1 MAGGVKTGFTTL
13 NLLMGKLTLDIS
25 WSSKET
31 NFKFVD
37 IIFAFWVVSFFKSPM
52 LQGAEES
59 NLFYD
64 VTLGH
69 FYSEQ
74 DVWSFADL
82 FNQKWMQTKSANK
95 RRKRCGEFVI
105 TFRLTSWYLKSH
117 AWFAQRPEEEQ
128 IRDLK
133 VWSQK
138 CIDDPRIERWDQMGM
153 VILWRTSKVH
163 VGLFGD
169 ALTQEL
175 GSRNQ
180 DQPII
185 AEYWRMRCNL

>member
-1 MAGGVKTGFTTL
+1 MEANIRALEKMAGGVKTGFTTL

-74 DVWSFADL
+74 DV
-82 FNQKWMQTKSANK
+82 
-95 RRKRCGEFVI
+95 
-105 TFRLTSWYLKSH
+105 
-117 AWFAQRPEEEQ
+117 
-128 IRDLK
+128 
-133 VWSQK
+133 
-138 CIDDPRIERWDQMGM
+138 
-153 VILWRTSKVH
+153 
-163 VGLFGD
+163 
-169 ALTQEL
+169 
-175 GSRNQ
+175 
-180 DQPII
+180 
-185 AEYWRMRCNL
+185 